1 MIIIFKFISKI
12 LSDTLYIAEFWL
24 LHTQPIDP
32 LNICSFSFNL
42 YYSFTPLQKIKKSKI
57 GKKKH
62 MVTLRKDL
70 YKLSWAGIT
79 RFNIYISS
87 KKNIC
92 HVFIIFIEEKSLYY
106 HMSLFVSVIFFLKL
120 CSWEIY
126 IFFYF
131 ILYNI

>member
-62 MVTLRKDL
+62 MVTLIEKTCTSSREQV
-70 YKLSWAGIT
+70 SHVS
-79 RFNIYISS
+79 IYIFLQ
-87 KKNIC
+87 KKIC

>member
-42 YYSFTPLQKIKKSKI
+42 YYSFTPLQKIKNW
-57 GKKKH
+57 KKKTH
-62 MVTLRKDL
+62 GDTQKRLVQALVSRYHTFQYIYFFKKKYMSCFHHIHWREITILSHVSFCICNFFFKVVFLR
-70 YKLSWAGIT
+70 
-79 RFNIYISS
+79 NIYI
-87 KKNIC
+87 
-92 HVFIIFIEEKSLYY
+92 
-106 HMSLFVSVIFFLKL
+106 
-120 CSWEIY
+120 
-126 IFFYF
+126 FYF